1 MSYNDV
7 LGFVPPQHTGKA
19 IHAEAHIDFDSI
31 DKAKAFYET
40 AKARLLDVNHWHEYA
55 GLVSAVF
62 QLFDE
67 QGKETEEKVLKRNFI
82 RVDIPGPGSAAGGGY
97 DWVIVEEF
105 KTMEDGYVDATG
117 FRVRPCA
124 NPNGDSNIIAH
135 FYDDSATSSFW
146 VSRSVTRVSADI
158 VDHNT
163 KPNDD
168 TSSLVDKI
176 RDTPVAIAAIGMFSK
191 AQWQNLV
198 NGLVKQG

>member
-7 LGFVPPQHTGKA
+7 LGIVPPQHTGKA
-19 IHAEAHIDFDSI
+19 IHADAHIDFDSV
-31 DKAKAFYET
+31 DEAKAFYET
-40 AKARLLDVNHWHEYA
+40 AKDRLLNVNRWHEYA

-62 QLFDE
+62 QLFDKG
-67 QGKETEEKVLKRNFI
+67 GKETEEKVADKNFI

-105 KTMEDGYVDATG
+105 KTKEDTYTDAIG

-124 NPNGDSNIIAH
+124 NPNGESNSIAH

-146 VSRSVTRVSADI
+146 VWRSGKRVKAEI

-168 TSSLVDKI
+168 TSSLIDKI
-176 RDTPVAIAAIGMFSK
+176 RDMPVAMGAIGMFSK